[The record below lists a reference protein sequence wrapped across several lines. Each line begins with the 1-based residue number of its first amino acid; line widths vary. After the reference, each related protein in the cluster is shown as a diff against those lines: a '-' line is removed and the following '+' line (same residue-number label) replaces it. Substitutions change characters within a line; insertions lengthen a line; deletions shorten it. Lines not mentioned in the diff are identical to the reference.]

1 MKALEVLKSP
11 IVEIGSDSD
20 LNLHSKAVVLFATR
34 EQIQEAI
41 SELEALQ
48 QPKSYEPCK
57 GEKMISKEL
66 LSEVL
71 GVYVRD
77 GWYFDCE
84 LLIYTYDKISGLDEN
99 YHAEIN
105 IYELAHKCKE
115 WAYKK
120 EYALTPMN
128 DFGFGNKD
136 TDNFKSYWTSCYI
149 NLRPSNGTHLYC
161 VEMTSEP
168 EAIFKACEWI
178 LKEKRQCN
186 QLT

>member
-1 MKALEVLKSP
+1 MWRVDE
-11 IVEIGSDSD
+11 
-20 LNLHSKAVVLFATR
+20 
-34 EQIQEAI
+34 
-41 SELEALQ
+41 
-48 QPKSYEPCK
+48 
-57 GEKMISKEL
+57 MISKEL

-71 GVYVRD
+71 NIENERISRTVDKFCFPNTNTIAVQYYMTD
-77 GWYFDCE
+77 GWQ
-84 LLIYTYDKISGLDEN
+84 
-99 YHAEIN
+99 HIN

-178 LKEKRQCN
+178 LKGMK
-186 QLT
+186 

>member
-1 MKALEVLKSP
+1 MWRVDE
-11 IVEIGSDSD
+11 
-20 LNLHSKAVVLFATR
+20 
-34 EQIQEAI
+34 
-41 SELEALQ
+41 
-48 QPKSYEPCK
+48 
-57 GEKMISKEL
+57 MISKEL

-71 GVYVRD
+71 NIENERISRTVDKFCFPNTNTIAVQYYMTD
-77 GWYFDCE
+77 GWQ
-84 LLIYTYDKISGLDEN
+84 
-99 YHAEIN
+99 HIN

-178 LKEKRQCN
+178 MEQTK
-186 QLT
+186 